1 MSSGTP
7 ARSAKQT
14 TARYAGAEQ
23 WVIPLSHRVY
33 RYIRLL
39 LEENAF
45 LQTVLQSKSRRFEPP
60 AESIGILALVHTT
73 RLTGGYDWCS
83 VLGGGRGIIFVK

>member
-1 MSSGTP
+1 MPLGTP
-7 ARSAKQT
+7 APSAKQT
-14 TARYAGAEQ
+14 TTRYAGGKQ
-23 WVIPLSHRVY
+23 WVTPLSYRVC

-60 AESIGILALVHTT
+60 AESIGLLALVHTT